1 MSKMK
6 IIRKI
11 RYKSTGGKMITF
23 CADCVTKRNS
33 LLPIG
38 DCCFNKLRKNK
49 NNSKFDRMLEIL
61 DYIERMV
68 KQFRGPQCY
77 FMALMLSTEFDGEIW
92 YDHNH
97 CITKIGDRFY
107 DKSGEFDRDLVKE
120 LGFLPLSD
128 YGPEQKEALRDAM
141 VEYDEELD

>member
-68 KQFRGPQCY
+68 KH
-77 FMALMLSTEFDGEIW
+77 
-92 YDHNH
+92 DHNH